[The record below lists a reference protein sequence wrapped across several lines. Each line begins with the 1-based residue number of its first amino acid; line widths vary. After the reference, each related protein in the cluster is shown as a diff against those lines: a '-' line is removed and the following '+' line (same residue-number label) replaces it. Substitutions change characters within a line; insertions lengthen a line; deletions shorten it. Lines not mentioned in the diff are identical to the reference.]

1 MIPLRDIN
9 PSRSRPVATYFLIA
23 TNILVFLYMAS
34 LPSVRELE
42 AFVRTYG
49 LTPAVVRGLISHP
62 GGFPPFLTF
71 FTSMF
76 LHGGWVHLLG
86 NMLYLWV
93 FGDNVEDAMGHGR
106 FLMFFALTGIVGG
119 MAHVLT
125 NPTSPVPV
133 IGASGAIAGVLGG
146 YLFLYPRARIISF
159 IPLGFF
165 FQLVEIPAIV
175 YLPFWFLIQFASG
188 LASFGVG
195 TMSSVAWW
203 AHIGGFL
210 AGFVLV
216 RSFARRRR
224 F

>member
-9 PSRSRPVATYFLIA
+9 PSRSRPVVMYLLIA
-23 TNILVFLYMAS
+23 ANTLIFLYMAS
-34 LPSVRELE
+34 LPTVRELE
-42 AFVRTYG
+42 AFVATYG
-49 LTPAVVRGLISHP
+49 LTPAVVRGLIPHP
-62 GGFPPFLTF
+62 GGFPASWTLL
-71 FTSMF
+71 TSMF

-106 FLMFFALTGIVGG
+106 FLLFYIVSGIAGG
-119 MAHVLT
+119 IAHVLT
-125 NPTSPVPV
+125 NPASIVPV

-146 YLFLYPRARIISF
+146 YLYLFPRARIVSF
-159 IPLGFF
+159 VPIGFF
-165 FQLVEIPAIV
+165 FQLVEIPAVV
-175 YLPFWFLIQFASG
+175 YLPFWFLLQFASG

-210 AGFVLV
+210 AGFVLA